1 MSQDS
6 HFVACTNGRIAIA
19 PALNSRSCW
28 INSGRTMQN
37 VLRRRRR
44 CHPMSNYCDN
54 SLNYW
59 ELRDVAEVIE
69 WGQCR
74 ELHRY
79 LCWALFIGDAACSP
93 PLLWPLVILCV
104 LNRSAAIV
112 LTVGLHD
119 FLPAEFKF
127 AVVEVLVR
135 LEDNEH
141 RRAGWGVFFFFKPQ
155 KVAAQRFDQFRAGA
169 GAVVQF
175 QAVVSTVFLVF
186 YFQFR
191 ECDFYHLQ
199 QNRAIISRKKN
210 VTWERHRPT
219 RILHFN
225 TVVPEDSRC
234 KTRKLAKI
242 SCRLFHYLIWSR
254 V

>member
-6 HFVACTNGRIAIA
+6 HFVACTNGQIAIT
-19 PALNSRSCW
+19 PALNSTSCW

-37 VLRRRRR
+37 VLRRRR
-44 CHPMSNYCDN
+44 CHPMSNYSDH

-59 ELRDVAEVIE
+59 ELRAIAEVIE

-79 LCWALFIGDAACSP
+79 LCWTLFIGDAACSP

-104 LNRSAAIV
+104 LNRSAVIV

-127 AVVEVLVR
+127 AFVDVPVR

-141 RRAGWGVFFFFKPQ
+141 RRAGWGVFFFVKWIN
-155 KVAAQRFDQFRAGA
+155 VAAERFDQCWAGA

-175 QAVVSTVFLVF
+175 QAVVSTVFL
-186 YFQFR
+186 
-191 ECDFYHLQ
+191 
-199 QNRAIISRKKN
+199 
-210 VTWERHRPT
+210 
-219 RILHFN
+219 
-225 TVVPEDSRC
+225 
-234 KTRKLAKI
+234 
-242 SCRLFHYLIWSR
+242 
-254 V
+254 